1 VFVHTGPFETF
12 GQAVQEAMA
21 SGVPVVAPRA
31 GGPIDVV
38 DDGSAGYLYRPGDG
52 TELASYVRRL
62 VEDDALRARVAR
74 AAALSVQG
82 RSWEAVNERLL
93 EHYRDVIGIRTA
105 ARRAG

>member
-1 VFVHTGPFETF
+1 MHTGRHETYC
-12 GQAVQEAMA
+12 QAAQEALA

-52 TELASYVRRL
+52 AELASYVRRL
-62 VEDDALRARVAR
+62 VEDDDLRARVSR

-93 EHYRDVIGIRTA
+93 EHYRDVIGVRTTS
-105 ARRAG
+105 RRAG